1 VVKANLQGYAADQD
15 NPFADTFP
23 ENWYFAQ

>member
-1 VVKANLQGYAADQD
+1 VVLKNLQGFAADQD

-23 ENWYFAQ
+23 ENWYFAK

>member
-1 VVKANLQGYAADQD
+1 VLENLKGFTADQD

-23 ENWYFAQ
+23 ENWYYGK